1 MCATCFGHGNYGTA
15 NRTAGGKNITDGH
28 KGSSPSKIS
37 PTKTNNTQGTK
48 FNDSSHTNNGQ
59 VMTQISAIYAKRS
72 RSILNQF
79 GQSNI
84 GQHAHGAHGTS
95 NPVYLNP
102 NSNINQGRGSV
113 GNQSNNHD
121 NSDHSHNNANKGSP
135 RLGRHLRGISP
146 QSREKNYMT
155 SGNNGSASTGNQNNY
170 PSSQQ
175 ANVSS
180 SAPSGGTHIT
190 GNSSQLVAGS
200 NNSNMNNSG
209 IVGSSMTTMAGSNN

>member
-15 NRTAGGKNITDGH
+15 NRTAGGKNNTDGH
-28 KGSSPSKIS
+28 KGVSPSKIS
-37 PTKTNNTQGTK
+37 PTKTSNTQGTK

-95 NPVYLNP
+95 NPVHINA

-113 GNQSNNHD
+113 GNPSNNN
-121 NSDHSHNNANKGSP
+121 NSSSNNNNNTASNNNNDHGDHSHNAKGSP
-135 RLGRHLRGISP
+135 RLGRLRGISP

-155 SGNNGSASTGNQNNY
+155 
-170 PSSQQ
+170 
-175 ANVSS
+175 
-180 SAPSGGTHIT
+180 
-190 GNSSQLVAGS
+190 GS
-200 NNSNMNNSG
+200 NANATNYTNNF
-209 IVGSSMTTMAGSNN
+209 